1 MLSTYCFA
9 WVVALLTDVD
19 RVRVND
25 PAPVLV
31 KIYERVLGIRGPWPT
46 GTTLGGW
53 SEIRLRVGLT

>member
-31 KIYERVLGIRGPWPT
+31 KIYERVLGVAACNPNPSGSQSARFRAQIACD
-46 GTTLGGW
+46 
-53 SEIRLRVGLT
+53 